1 VAAAWRRWRQYVGAK
16 RKVRKVMRRMRH
28 LRAMHGFDAWR
39 IHSEAG
45 PARQTVLA
53 TSSNSF

>member
-1 VAAAWRRWRQYVGAK
+1 VGAK